1 MGSCSTCSKNRVD
14 FKCALCDQEIC
25 KSCTEFLAEDA
36 FHYSDEKPFDMQKNH
51 FCINCHIQ
59 KVLPELD
66 AYEDLLNK
74 AKNIRVFDKSQS
86 KETRLI
92 RRVEKPIV
100 VKDGADQQD
109 VTLKMAFIAVKKD
122 FNAIIDVDIKSEKV
136 RLGSYQTSLWKG
148 TCVPANVSDSKLIKD
163 RSFRDNPS

>member
-74 AKNIRVFDKSQS
+74 AKNIRVFDKSQIVKPKSQIYNRFIFSNSLIISSIGSVPTEILIILASNPASS
-86 KETRLI
+86 KNFLPSS
-92 RRVEKPIV
+92 VC
-100 VKDGADQQD
+100 
-109 VTLKMAFIAVKKD
+109 
-122 FNAIIDVDIKSEKV
+122 NKS
-136 RLGSYQTSLWKG
+136 
-148 TCVPANVSDSKLIKD
+148 
-163 RSFRDNPS
+163 